1 MPAMARSVRGPIS
14 VCRVINNRASTA
26 IAGRT
31 MGPRQFDDGLVLA
44 SPLDS
49 PLSLGPEAAAVPRWG
64 RFKRQ
69 DFEGHEDGGS
79 RVYAIIAPAMRSSRC
94 GSAQNVLGSIV
105 TSRGARI

>member
-1 MPAMARSVRGPIS
+1 MVPCSSSTPLVAYTRDGTVRSPTI
-14 VCRVINNRASTA
+14 RACTA
-26 IAGRT
+26 TAGGTR
-31 MGPRQFDDGLVLA
+31 GPRQFDDGLVVA

-105 TSRGARI
+105 T

>member
-1 MPAMARSVRGPIS
+1 MLLKYAGGAICPPWLGPLDGPLS
-14 VCRVINNRASTA
+14 VCQVINNRASTA

-31 MGPRQFDDGLVLA
+31 MCPRQFDDGLVLA

-49 PLSLGPEAAAVPRWG
+49 SAAVPRSG

-79 RVYAIIAPAMRSSRC
+79 RAYAIVASAVRSPSADRC
-94 GSAQNVLGSIV
+94 K
-105 TSRGARI
+105 TR